1 MVSYN
6 YFSIDKQHIHEE
18 RIKVMDLGIE
28 GKIALLPGGSQGIG
42 AAAAQVLS
50 EEGAEVAVCARSPE
64 GLKVLQET
72 IKTKSG
78 REILTVQA
86 DFSKTEDINR
96 AVQETL
102 DRFGGIDILVN
113 SVGSS
118 MFGRFEQ
125 VPDDRWM
132 SDISLKLFGT
142 VRTCRAVVPHMR
154 ERGGGRIVNIAGNS
168 GMQPYMWH
176 LPGGAANAALLN
188 FTHALAQDVCR
199 DHILVTAVCPGP
211 VETRRLKK
219 QIKTMSELWKI
230 PLERAE
236 KQFYEELPLQRAA
249 TAEEVAY
256 LVAFLVSAKASYI
269 SGTAI
274 TIDGCIT
281 KGL

>member
-1 MVSYN
+1 
-6 YFSIDKQHIHEE
+6 
-18 RIKVMDLGIE
+18 MDLGIK
-28 GKIALLPGGSQGIG
+28 GKIALIPGGSQGIG
-42 AAAAQVLS
+42 AAAAKILT

-64 GLKVLQET
+64 GLKALHQE
-72 IKTKSG
+72 IKTRTGKD
-78 REILTVQA
+78 ILTVQA
-86 DFSKTEDINR
+86 DFSKPEDITR
-96 AVQETL
+96 AVQETI
-102 DRFGGIDILVN
+102 DHFDGIDILVN

-125 VPDDRWM
+125 VPDERWV
-132 SDISLKLFGT
+132 SDMSLKLFGT
-142 VRTCRAVVPHMR
+142 VRTCRAVLPHMR
-154 ERGGGRIVNIAGNS
+154 KRGGGRIVNIAGNS

-188 FTHALAQDVCR
+188 FTHALAQDVSR
-199 DHILVTAVCPGP
+199 DGILVTAVCPGP

-230 PLERAE
+230 SLEKAE
-236 KQFYEELPLQRAA
+236 KQFYEELPLRRAA

-256 LVAFLVSAKASYI
+256 LVAFLVSDKAGYI